1 MTGSDQAREAPITQ
15 SWRARVVRAL
25 RPASRATIHDLSR
38 LQPVAGLLGSS
49 GVAGLKPGLLF
60 FFQQIRGAEAP
71 HYPIISLVGAAK
83 AVPVHLAISSALLVL
98 SFFTLGQLAAA
109 ENRCGA
115 GKDLVVQALERVPPG
130 SNASTMQDGV
140 ELLKHAIGECENLGD
155 AWYYRSLLERKLGN
169 ARKAD
174 YSLQK
179 ARDNNSEALQ
189 QNLDPFTLSTRPNVP
204 PSSTVR
210 DKWALVVGIGKF
222 KQPEIDS
229 LKYAAADA
237 TAFAAWLKNPAY
249 GRFKADHVVT
259 LTDSQATTVAIKEK
273 LNWLARSAAADDLVV
288 IYIATH
294 GSSREMD
301 TRGVNYIITYD
312 TEVGKNMDNEDALFA
327 TALPMV
333 DVANT
338 VASRVEAQRAAIF
351 VDTCYGAAAAG
362 GGTKLVAPGVAS
374 ASVSNETLSR
384 ITQSAGRVVMAASTA
399 NQESLEDS
407 TLGHGY
413 FTYYLLDGLRKN
425 QGLDPI
431 AKIYP
436 YVRQQ
441 VEARAEQKW
450 KMQQT
455 PVMSQSDQG
464 GEIVIGVASGAGSS
478 AKGG

>member
-1 MTGSDQAREAPITQ
+1 MRPGVGGGQVERTFRSAFRCAIYVGKVEWAF
-15 SWRARVVRAL
+15 
-25 RPASRATIHDLSR
+25 RPASKPSLLHSGFSRAAGQRAKSLNQIDL
-38 LQPVAGLLGSS
+38 QDA
-49 GVAGLKPGLLF
+49 ALKRRSTRFL
-60 FFQQIRGAEAP
+60 I
-71 HYPIISLVGAAK
+71 
-83 AVPVHLAISSALLVL
+83 LAI
-98 SFFTLGQLAAA
+98 FTACGLIPAIAAA
-109 ENRCGA
+109 QNRCGA

-130 SNASTMQDGV
+130 SNASTMEDGV
-140 ELLKHAIGECENLGD
+140 ELLKHAIGECESLGD

-222 KQPEIDS
+222 KQPEIDQ

-237 TAFAAWLKNPAY
+237 SAFADWLKNPAY
-249 GRFKADHVVT
+249 GRFKPDHLVM
-259 LTDSQATTVAIKEK
+259 LTNTEATTRNIKEK
-273 LNWLARSAAADDLVV
+273 LNWLARSAAPDDMVV

-294 GSSREMD
+294 GSSRKMD

-338 VASRVEAQRAAIF
+338 VASRVAAQRAAIF

-374 ASVSNETLSR
+374 ASVSSETLNR
-384 ITQSAGRVVMAASTA
+384 IAQGTGRAVLAASTA
-399 NQESLEDS
+399 DQESLEDS

-413 FTYYLLDGLRKN
+413 FTYYLLEGLRKN
-425 QGLDPI
+425 QGQDSL
-431 AKIYP
+431 AKIFP
-436 YVRQQ
+436 YVKQQ
-441 VEARAEQKW
+441 VSARAEQRW

-464 GEIVIGVASGAGSS
+464 GDIVIGVATGAVK
-478 AKGG
+478 AANGG

>member
-1 MTGSDQAREAPITQ
+1 MTGYDWI
-15 SWRARVVRAL
+15 
-25 RPASRATIHDLSR
+25 SRR
-38 LQPVAGLLGSS
+38 LKPPRDEKEKTRN
-49 GVAGLKPGLLF
+49 AGLKA
-60 FFQQIRGAEAP
+60 RSTR
-71 HYPIISLVGAAK
+71 SLRFAGTCGSAFVLAFVIVFALP
-83 AVPVHLAISSALLVL
+83 AVA
-98 SFFTLGQLAAA
+98 Q
-109 ENRCGA
+109 NRCGA

-130 SNASTMQDGV
+130 SSNSTMEDGL

-155 AWYYRSLLERKLGN
+155 AWYYRSLLERRLGN

-189 QNLDPFTLSTRPNVP
+189 QNLDPFTLATRPNVP

-210 DKWALVVGIGKF
+210 EKWALVVGIGKF
-222 KQPEIDS
+222 KQREIDP

-237 TAFAAWLKNPAY
+237 TAFADWLKNSSY

-294 GSSREMD
+294 GSARDMD

-374 ASVSNETLSR
+374 ASVSNDTLNR
-384 ITQSAGRVVMAASTA
+384 ITQGAGRVVMAASTA
-399 NQESLEDS
+399 DQESLEDPA
-407 TLGHGY
+407 LGHGY

-441 VEARAEQKW
+441 VSARAEQKW

-464 GEIVIGVASGAGSS
+464 GEIVIGVATSASS